1 LGGTGNANTY
11 IGADGQKHLL
21 PSAYSLPIASSTTL
35 GGVKIGSGINVAPDG
50 TISAANT
57 GTVTSVGLSMP
68 AAFSVS
74 GSPITNSGTITVS
87 GSGTIAQYIEET
99 EL

>member
-1 LGGTGNANTY
+1 LGSGVTLDYDLVTGIGNLVSGTQGVLGGTGNTNTY

-50 TISAANT
+50 TISA
-57 GTVTSVGLSMP
+57 
-68 AAFSVS
+68 
-74 GSPITNSGTITVS
+74 
-87 GSGTIAQYIEET
+87 
-99 EL
+99 